1 MPTQS
6 NTRILEYGIN
16 LNSDNDCKIGERLQI
31 TCINPG
37 RASSI
42 FSRGGVMLPMLAVLR
57 QTKVTL
63 KETSVK
69 EVKSLE
75 SRGEILFSEWFCSK
89 INHV

>member
-6 NTRILEYGIN
+6 NTRILEYRIN

-37 RASSI
+37 RASAASSI
-42 FSRGGVMLPMLAVLR
+42 FKRGGVMLPMFAVLR

-63 KETSVK
+63 KETSVRK
-69 EVKSLE
+69 
-75 SRGEILFSEWFCSK
+75 
-89 INHV
+89 